1 MEDKST
7 KMPAKSRKH
16 ASARADSSKAKLRER
31 VKELTCLYGIAQIA
45 LEPDMAMDE
54 KLAAIVRLLPPAWQ
68 YPSRACAKIDI
79 NRQVFE
85 SSGFREGTYKQ
96 SSAITITGKNR
107 GKVEI
112 HYRDDGK
119 KLTSK
124 PFLKEEK
131 KLIDNISR
139 QLALIIEHKE
149 AEAAKNELQ
158 KQLIRADRLAAIG
171 QLAAGVAHQLNEPL
185 NTILGYSQLVLK
197 NESLPAQCR
206 TDLEKT
212 AEAALHAR
220 SIIRELLIF
229 AREGK
234 PGNARINLNG
244 IITGEL
250 GLFEAL
256 CEKSGIE
263 IRRIVDPALPEIMAD
278 KSQIMQVFSN
288 LIINALQAMP
298 GGGILTLKTS
308 FDSSSVFFTVE
319 DNGTGMSE
327 EVRDR
332 IFLPFFTT
340 KDIDQGTGL
349 GLSVVHGIV
358 TFHGGNISVES
369 EPGRGTCL
377 RIAFPAATDTE
388 GNTDENHRD

>member
-1 MEDKST
+1 MEEKR
-7 KMPAKSRKH
+7 RKAPSKAGEK
-16 ASARADSSKAKLRER
+16 ASVRADSSKAKLRER

-45 LEPDMAMDE
+45 LKPDMTLE
-54 KLAAIVRLLPPAWQ
+54 GKLAAIVRLLPPAWQ
-68 YPSRACAKIDI
+68 YPSKTCAKIDLDGQI
-79 NRQVFE
+79 FE
-85 SSGFREGTYKQ
+85 SSGFRKGVHYQ
-96 SSAITITGKNR
+96 SSAITITGRKR

-112 HYRDDGK
+112 HYRDDGEK
-119 KLTSK
+119 VAGK

-149 AEAAKNELQ
+149 AEAAKYELQ
-158 KQLIRADRLAAIG
+158 KQLIRSDRLAAIG

-185 NTILGYSQLVLK
+185 NTILGYTQLVLK
-197 NESLPAQCR
+197 NENLPAQCR
-206 TDLEKT
+206 MDLEKT

-234 PGNARINLNG
+234 PGNTRVNLNS

-263 IRRIVDPALPEIMAD
+263 LMRVIDPGLPEIVAD

-288 LIINALQAMP
+288 LIINALHAMP
-298 GGGILTLKTS
+298 GGGKLALKTS

-327 EVRDR
+327 EVRES

-358 TFHGGNISVES
+358 TFHGGKISVET
-369 EPGRGTCL
+369 EPGRGTCFTV
-377 RIAFPAATDTE
+377 AFPVARDTE
-388 GNTDENHRD
+388 GKY

>member
-1 MEDKST
+1 MGEKRS
-7 KMPAKSRKH
+7 KIPAKGGIH
-16 ASARADSSKAKLRER
+16 IARADSSKVKLRER

-45 LEPDMAMDE
+45 LEPDMTIE
-54 KLAAIVRLLPPAWQ
+54 GKLAAIVRLLPPAWHF
-68 YPSRACAKIDI
+68 PGRACAKIDI
-79 NRQVFE
+79 DGQVFK
-85 SSGFREGTYKQ
+85 SSGFRAGAHCQ
-96 SSAITITGKNR
+96 SSAITITGRKR

-112 HYRDDGK
+112 HYRDDGEK
-119 KLTSK
+119 VTGK

-131 KLIDNISR
+131 KLIDSISR

-149 AEAAKNELQ
+149 AEAAKDELQ

-171 QLAAGVAHQLNEPL
+171 QLAAGIAHQLNEPL
-185 NTILGYSQLVLK
+185 NTILGYTQLVLK
-197 NESLPAQCR
+197 NENLPAQCR
-206 TDLEKT
+206 MDLEKT

-229 AREGK
+229 ARDGK
-234 PGNARINLNG
+234 PGNTRVNLNA

-256 CEKSGIE
+256 CKKSGIE
-263 IRRIVDPALPEIMAD
+263 LRRIIDPALPEIMAD

-288 LIINALQAMP
+288 LIINALHAMP
-298 GGGILTLKTS
+298 GGGTLALKTS

-327 EVRDR
+327 EVRES

-358 TFHGGNISVES
+358 TFHGGEISVES
-369 EPGRGTCL
+369 EPGRGTCFM
-377 RIAFPAATDTE
+377 ITFPVAKDNE
-388 GNTDENHRD
+388 GNTDEN